1 MGETRWNCKERNAG
15 SFLHETDQGLDVFSQ
30 LVRPLGA
37 EKFVTLDENVFVRA
51 QWYVLSNCKEMSSY
65 LE

>member
-1 MGETRWNCKERNAG
+1 
-15 SFLHETDQGLDVFSQ
+15 LHETDQVLDVFSQ